1 MQELLF
7 AAKFF
12 FISQLSLG
20 LFSMDY
26 FLLDPDDD
34 ILVMDEF
41 DDFEV
46 VGYDS
51 LPSISGAHW
60 GKIGG
65 LHA

>member
-1 MQELLF
+1 
-7 AAKFF
+7 
-12 FISQLSLG
+12 
-20 LFSMDY
+20 MDY

-65 LHA
+65 LHTQAAA

>member
-1 MQELLF
+1 M
-7 AAKFF
+7 FF
-12 FISQLSLG
+12 CCKVFLISQFSLG

-34 ILVMDEF
+34 ITVMDEF